1 MDSGNLSEKE
11 LLSGCIQGSKEA
23 WDAFVEKYTNLIYH
37 TINKTFKTNTS
48 DFFYQDITDI
58 HNNVFLSLMEND
70 YRKLKQY
77 EGKNGCTVSSWLLVV
92 TRNLALNYI
101 KKLKKYIPL
110 EDDTSDSANV
120 IEKVPDPQQQPDEEL
135 SKKESWEMLKELIKD
150 LNSKDVLFLK
160 LCYEEELPPE
170 EIAEMLSITVNNVYT
185 RKKRIRENLIKIAKK
200 KDLLQEY

>member
-11 LLSGCIQGSKEA
+11 LLSACIQGSKEA
-23 WDAFVEKYTNLIYH
+23 WDAFVEKYTNLTYH

-101 KKLKKYIPL
+101 KKLKTYIPL

-120 IEKVPDPQQQPDEEL
+120 IETVPDPQQQPDEEL

>member
-1 MDSGNLSEKE
+1 MDFDNLSEKE
-11 LLSGCIQGSKEA
+11 LLNTCIQGSKEA
-23 WDAFVEKYTNLIYH
+23 WDAFVEKYTNLTYH

-101 KKLKKYIPL
+101 KKLKTYIPL

-120 IEKVPDPQQQPDEEL
+120 IETVPDPQQQPDEEL
-135 SKKESWEMLKELIKD
+135 SKNESWEMLKELIKD

>member
-11 LLSGCIQGSKEA
+11 LLSACIQGSKEA
-23 WDAFVEKYTNLIYH
+23 WDAFVEKYTNLTYH

-101 KKLKKYIPL
+101 KKLKTYIPL

-120 IEKVPDPQQQPDEEL
+120 IETVPDPQQQPDEEL
-135 SKKESWEMLKELIKD
+135 SKNESWEMLKELIKD

>member
-1 MDSGNLSEKE
+1 MDSDNLSEKE
-11 LLSGCIQGSKEA
+11 LLNACIQGSKEA
-23 WDAFVEKYTNLIYH
+23 WDAFVEKYTNLTYH

-101 KKLKKYIPL
+101 KKLKTYIPL

-120 IEKVPDPQQQPDEEL
+120 IETVPDPQQQPDEEL

>member
-1 MDSGNLSEKE
+1 MDSDNLSEKE
-11 LLSGCIQGSKEA
+11 LLNACIQGSKEA
-23 WDAFVEKYTNLIYH
+23 WDAFVEKYTNLTYH

-101 KKLKKYIPL
+101 KKLKTYIPL

-120 IEKVPDPQQQPDEEL
+120 IETVPDPQQQPDEEL
-135 SKKESWEMLKELIKD
+135 SKNESWEMLKELIKD

>member
-1 MDSGNLSEKE
+1 
-11 LLSGCIQGSKEA
+11 
-23 WDAFVEKYTNLIYH
+23 
-37 TINKTFKTNTS
+37 
-48 DFFYQDITDI
+48 
-58 HNNVFLSLMEND
+58 MEND

-101 KKLKKYIPL
+101 KKLKTYIPL

-120 IEKVPDPQQQPDEEL
+120 IETVPDPQQQPDEEL